1 MILLLL
7 YLTISA
13 LLKTNS
19 INWFAW
25 LVDKTVFILPDFKKK
40 ILKKLLLSW
49 TRPIIMII
57 FESKKTISNLLGS
70 LWRYVRS
77 SMSLSGYLPPLC
89 DPIDGHLLL
98 DGGYVNNLP
107 GLDWLNLFFDVFF
120 LVLYVYFGLFY
131 IFFII

>member
-1 MILLLL
+1 
-7 YLTISA
+7 
-13 LLKTNS
+13 
-19 INWFAW
+19 
-25 LVDKTVFILPDFKKK
+25 
-40 ILKKLLLSW
+40 
-49 TRPIIMII
+49 MII

-107 GLDWLNLFFDVFF
+107 GLDWLNLFFDVFS
-120 LVLYVYFGLFY
+120 LYYIYFGLFY
-131 IFFII
+131 IFYNLEFFTDFFDIISTFSMIFVAHKS